1 MMLHILL
8 HALTCAVYAG
18 LALHFW
24 RTRWSPRPA
33 AVPPADHP
41 GGLMPWERTVLL
53 LPLVLH
59 GWLLYADV
67 VAPAQP
73 HFGFAHALSAM
84 LWLAVLFYW
93 IESFFYNLEGMQAP
107 VLALA
112 ALTAPLPAI
121 FPGYATTHAAS
132 FEFKLH
138 LVLAMLAYSL
148 FTIAILHALLMAVVE
163 RRLHGARKGPMAIG
177 EPLGPLRGP
186 FASLP
191 PLLTLEKLLFRLI
204 GAAFAL
210 LTLTLATGIMFSESL
225 FGRPIRFDHKSV
237 FAVVSWLTFAAL
249 LVGRHFYGWRGRTA
263 LRWTLVGFV
272 LLLLAYVGSRFVLEV
287 VLGRGTT

>member
-1 MMLHILL
+1 MMPYILL

-24 RTRWSPRPA
+24 RTRWAAKPA
-33 AVPPADHP
+33 AAAGHP
-41 GGLMPWERTVLL
+41 GGLNAWERTVLL

-73 HFGFAHALSAM
+73 RFGFAHALSAM

-93 IESFFYNLEGMQAP
+93 VESFFYNLEGMQAP

-112 ALTAPLPAI
+112 ALTAPLPAV

-132 FEFKLH
+132 LEFKLH

-163 RRLHGARKGPMAIG
+163 RRLHGARKGHTAIG

-186 FASLP
+186 LASLP
-191 PLLTLEKLLFRLI
+191 PLLTLERLLFRLI
-204 GAAFAL
+204 GTAFAL
-210 LTLTLATGIMFSESL
+210 LTLTLATGIIFSESL
-225 FGRPIRFDHKSV
+225 FGRPIRFDHKSI

-287 VLGRGTT
+287 VLGRGTS